1 MILWNFREIDFT
13 KKKIGEIHFTKNF
26 CSPLWCV
33 ASAVSWGW
41 YSFELIDDLVLYGDG
56 STMSKDLLCFG
67 IIRRYVEMVI
77 RVIFCLN
84 PLQISK
90 ISSCVCVVCSKWYK
104 QWNWKTA
111 GKDIPLSLLDMTHNN
126 QSITKLQIVF
136 LTGCL

>member
-1 MILWNFREIDFT
+1 MTIVAVVAVFGDDTMKFSWNWFHEKKIGEIDFT
-13 KKKIGEIHFTKNF
+13 KKF
-26 CSPLWCV
+26 CSPLWCT

-84 PLQISK
+84 PLQISE
-90 ISSCVCVVCSKWYK
+90 ISSCLCVLYVVSGYK
-104 QWNWKTA
+104 QWNWKTT
-111 GKDIPLSLLDMTHNN
+111 GKDPPLLLLRYDT
-126 QSITKLQIVF
+126 
-136 LTGCL
+136 

>member
-1 MILWNFREIDFT
+1 MRIVAVVAVFGDDTMKFSWNWFHKKNGEIDFT
-13 KKKIGEIHFTKNF
+13 KSC
-26 CSPLWCV
+26 CSPLWRL

-84 PLQISK
+84 PLQISE
-90 ISSCVCVVCSKWYK
+90 ISSCLCVLYVVSGYK
-104 QWNWKTA
+104 QWNWKTT
-111 GKDIPLSLLDMTHNN
+111 GKDPPLLLLRYDT
-126 QSITKLQIVF
+126 
-136 LTGCL
+136 